1 MNLPEPVAAYL
12 AAETAKE
19 ADAQSLLF
27 TEDSSVHDE
36 NNDYR
41 GRDAIRAWKK
51 AAQAKYQYETE
62 VLDASSSGDTTTVHA
77 RLSGNFPGSPVE
89 VELTFRIAN
98 DKIASLVID

>member
-1 MNLPEPVAAYL
+1 M
-12 AAETAKE
+12 AAETAKD

-27 TEDSSVHDE
+27 TEDARVHDE

-51 AAQAKYQYETE
+51 AAQAKYRYETE
-62 VLDASSSGDTTTVHA
+62 TLDASSSGDTTTVHV

-89 VELTFRIAN
+89 VEFVFTLSG

>member
-1 MNLPEPVAAYL
+1 M
-12 AAETAKE
+12 
-19 ADAQSLLF
+19 LF
-27 TEDSSVHDE
+27 TQDASVHDE
-36 NNDYR
+36 NSDYR

-62 VLDASSSGDTTTVHA
+62 ALDASSSGDTTTVHV

-89 VELTFRIAN
+89 VDFIFTLSG